1 MILIGIFLLIGIL
14 LFLGN
19 KVQKK
24 YYYNTLTLMILVMA
38 IIQAPLFYYY
48 MAGMSAFFLLIPYLA
63 IGLGV
68 SIYLLVPFYKKKDL
82 VKTKFH
88 KFGLITAIT
97 LGLIS
102 LFFGSIIVEK
112 LDWKMRRKTRDTI
125 VTNIKNEI
133 QNRRTFDSYNIEK
146 WNFPPISNGSKE
158 INISKGEKGEL
169 TIRFYIDQG
178 FIDHFSAFVY
188 TNDSNELKRFY
199 SSGASVKQLDYNWY
213 RVSQ

>member
-1 MILIGIFLLIGIL
+1 
-14 LFLGN
+14 
-19 KVQKK
+19 
-24 YYYNTLTLMILVMA
+24 MILVMA

-48 MAGMSAFFLLIPYLA
+48 TSGMLAIFQLIPYLA
-63 IGLGV
+63 IGVGL
-68 SIYLLVPFYKKKDL
+68 SIYLLLPFYKKTDQ

-97 LGLIS
+97 IGLIS
-102 LFFGSIIVEK
+102 LLFGSIIVEK
-112 LDWKMRRKTRDTI
+112 LDWEMRRKTRDAI

-146 WNFPPISNGSKE
+146 WNYPPISNGSKE

>member
-1 MILIGIFLLIGIL
+1 MLAIFQ
-14 LFLGN
+14 
-19 KVQKK
+19 V
-24 YYYNTLTLMILVMA
+24 
-38 IIQAPLFYYY
+38 
-48 MAGMSAFFLLIPYLA
+48 IPYLA
-63 IGLGV
+63 IGVGL
-68 SIYLLVPFYKKKDL
+68 SIYLLLPFYKKTDQL
-82 VKTKFH
+82 KTKFH

-97 LGLIS
+97 IGLIS
-102 LFFGSIIVEK
+102 LLFGSIIVEK
-112 LDWKMRRKTRDTI
+112 LDWEIRRKTRDTI

-133 QNRRTFDSYNIEK
+133 QNRRNLDSYNIEK

-169 TIRFYIDQG
+169 TVSFYIDQG

-199 SSGASVKQLDYNWY
+199 SCGASVKQLDYNWY